1 MFSTNVA
8 ANEMGFPGKYFF
20 LTNRFNQPNKIGISI
35 AWFWYWFGMSQMVYG
50 LGRPISTIFQSTVY
64 SLNRYIVR
72 YLYTYS
78 IPEGKKWKTWSIVL
92 NPFFLLLFS
101 YKQMPNVNKWHYL
114 SEVYQKR
121 HDRSDFLHLN
131 LNCFYEYI
139 IHLHME
145 FLSLIFFKR
154 YWYF

>member
-35 AWFWYWFGMSQMVYG
+35 AWFWYWFGMSLMVYG
-50 LGRPISTIFQSTVY
+50 LGKPISTIFQSTVY

-92 NPFFLLLFS
+92 KSLFLIIVFLQTNAKCKQMALFIRSVSKKAWSLRLPPFKFKLLLR
-101 YKQMPNVNKWHYL
+101 
-114 SEVYQKR
+114 VYYSLAYGISKPY
-121 HDRSDFLHLN
+121 FL
-131 LNCFYEYI
+131 
-139 IHLHME
+139 
-145 FLSLIFFKR
+145 
-154 YWYF
+154 